1 MWENDEARN
10 SKAGTTS
17 LFGIRALSLFRHS
30 SFVIRYLVMAYLDQF
45 LSVIVKHG
53 GSDLHIGVGQP
64 PKMRMHGDI
73 MPIRADPVTHEEA
86 TRMMSE
92 ISGPHNWEIFEQRG
106 DLDFAYEMDEASRFR
121 SNYFKQSNGYGAVF
135 RLIPTKIATLEQLG
149 IPLVVREFANF
160 RGGLVLVTGPT
171 GSGKTTTQAALID
184 YINQNFSKHVVTIE
198 EPIEFVHNN
207 KRSTITQRE
216 VPGNSTSF
224 AAALKAALREDTDI
238 VLVGEMRD
246 LETISLAL
254 TAAETG
260 LLVFGTLHTNNARKT
275 VDRMVDVFPADR
287 QPQARAMLANS
298 LRGVVAQLLLKRADR
313 PGRIAVNEILISNAA
328 VAAIIREGATQ
339 KLQDVIVSGRAQ
351 GMQFMDD
358 TIWALL
364 EKGIVS
370 PHEAFMKAI
379 DKGRFKPFLSAEEEA
394 LANAAGAAPEDEKR
408 ARGDFVKPTGA
419 RAANRAVR

>member
-1 MWENDEARN
+1 
-10 SKAGTTS
+10 
-17 LFGIRALSLFRHS
+17 
-30 SFVIRYLVMAYLDQF
+30 MAELDRF

-53 GSDLHIGVGQP
+53 GSDLHIAEGQP
-64 PKMRMHGDI
+64 PKMRVHGDI
-73 MPIRADPVTHEEA
+73 MPIRDEPISHEEA
-86 TRMMSE
+86 TRMLSE
-92 ISGPHNWEIFEQRG
+92 ICGPRNWEIFEQRG

-121 SNYFKQSNGYGAVF
+121 SNYFKQSDGYGAAF
-135 RLIPTKIATLEQLG
+135 RLIPTKIATLEELG
-149 IPLVVREFANF
+149 IPLVVKEFANV
-160 RGGLVLVTGPT
+160 RGGLVLITGPT

-184 YINQNFSKHVVTIE
+184 HINQNFAKHVVTIE
-198 EPIEFVHNN
+198 EPIEFVHDN
-207 KRSTITQRE
+207 KQSTITQRE
-216 VPGNSTSF
+216 VPENSSSF
-224 AAALKAALREDTDI
+224 AAGLKAALREDADI

-246 LETISLAL
+246 LETVSLAL

-287 QPQARAMLANS
+287 QSQARAMLANS

-313 PGRIAVNEILISNAA
+313 PGRIAVNEILIANAA

-339 KLQDVIVSGRAQ
+339 KLQDVIVSGKAQ

-358 TIWALL
+358 AIWALF

-379 DKGRFKPFLSAEEEA
+379 DKGRFKPLLSPEDAV
-394 LANAAGAAPEDEKR
+394 LADAAGSVREDEKQR
-408 ARGDFVKPTGA
+408 LPGNFVKPVAAHA
-419 RAANRAVR
+419 RTATR

>member
-1 MWENDEARN
+1 
-10 SKAGTTS
+10 
-17 LFGIRALSLFRHS
+17 
-30 SFVIRYLVMAYLDQF
+30 MAYLDQF

-53 GSDLHIGVGQP
+53 GSDLHFAETQP
-64 PKMRMHGDI
+64 PKMRVHGDI
-73 MPIRADPVTHEEA
+73 MPIRAQPISREEA
-86 TRMMSE
+86 VQMMSE
-92 ISGPHNWEIFEQRG
+92 ICGAQNWENFEKRG
-106 DLDFAYEMDEASRFR
+106 DLDFAYEMDESSRFR
-121 SNYFKQSNGYGAVF
+121 CNYFKQSNGYGATF
-135 RLIPTKIATLEQLG
+135 RLIPTRIATLEDLG

-184 YINQNFSKHVVTIE
+184 YINQNFAKHVITIE
-198 EPIEFVHNN
+198 EPIEFVHGN
-207 KRSTITQRE
+207 KKSTITQRE
-216 VPGNSTSF
+216 VPTNSSSF
-224 AAALKAALREDTDI
+224 AAGLKAALREDTDI

-246 LETISLAL
+246 LETVSLAL

-313 PGRIAVNEILISNAA
+313 PGRIAVNEILIANPA

-358 TIWALL
+358 AIWALL

-379 DKGRFKPFLSAEEEA
+379 DKSRFKPFLSPEEEA
-394 LANAAGAAPEDEKR
+394 LGNAAGATPDDEKR
-408 ARGDFVKPTGA
+408 LPGNFVKPPGTRA
-419 RAANRAVR
+419 RVGTR

>member
-1 MWENDEARN
+1 
-10 SKAGTTS
+10 
-17 LFGIRALSLFRHS
+17 
-30 SFVIRYLVMAYLDQF
+30 MAYLDQF

-313 PGRIAVNEILISNAA
+313 PGRIAVNEILISNPA

-370 PHEAFMKAI
+370 AHEAFMKAI

-394 LANAAGAAPEDEKR
+394 LANAAGAAPDDEKR